1 MVVNDDV
8 VCHVSEK
15 KRKVKPVKI
24 GVTKENAEECVSV
37 LNESMVLVHS
47 LLFLSLATDFPRFL
61 DATTNQNQKN
71 SFLEKQNPT
80 RAKKFAVFVWLVT
93 QSISHQYCSLI
104 IN

>member
-37 LNESMVLVHS
+37 LDESVVLVHS
-47 LLFLSLATDFPRFL
+47 LFFLSLATDFFRVSSTQLPTRTRKIPSL
-61 DATTNQNQKN
+61 KKQK
-71 SFLEKQNPT
+71 PT
-80 RAKKFAVFVWLVT
+80 RAKKFDT
-93 QSISHQYCSLI
+93 IR
-104 IN
+104 

>member
-1 MVVNDDV
+1 MVINDDV

-71 SFLEKQNPT
+71 SFLEKT
-80 RAKKFAVFVWLVT
+80 KTDTCKE
-93 QSISHQYCSLI
+93 I
-104 IN
+104 